1 MGGMVK
7 TTLIKAGL
15 DAIYYTGGHVVMR
28 PFCRGIGA
36 ILTMHHVLPEKKK
49 SFAPNGI
56 LEITPEFLDAVV
68 TKIRDKGYD
77 IVSLDEARRRIT
89 SSDPEQPFV
98 SLTFDDGYRD
108 NLENAYPI
116 LKSRDAP
123 FAVYVATSYPDR
135 VGELWWIALERVIA
149 KCNFIG
155 LRLDGEQLHLPSTS
169 RAEKHLA
176 WDKIYW
182 WLRNLPNPEQRE
194 FIRDLCT
201 RYDVDLAAMCEEL
214 IMSWD
219 EIHDLAR
226 DPLVTIGA
234 HTVNHYALA
243 RLTEDEARSE
253 MINSAEIIS
262 SYTGEMPRHFS
273 FPYGDPGS
281 AGPRD
286 FKIARAAG
294 FATAV
299 TTRKGVIHKDHAD
312 HLTALPR
319 ISLNGNYQALR
330 YLDVFLSGAPFSL
343 TNRMRRLDVA

>member
-1 MGGMVK
+1 MVK

-15 DAIYYTGGHVVMR
+15 DAIYFTGGHVMMR
-28 PFCRGIGA
+28 PFCCGLGA
-36 ILTMHHVLPEKKK
+36 ILTMHHVLPKEKK

-56 LEITPEFLDAVV
+56 LEITPEFLEAVV
-68 TKIRDKGYD
+68 INIRKKGYD
-77 IVSLDEARRRIT
+77 IVSLDEAYRRII

-116 LKSRDAP
+116 LKAYDAP
-123 FAVYVATSYPDR
+123 FAIYVATSYPDR
-135 VGELWWIALERVIA
+135 VGELWWIALERVIT

-155 LRLDGEQLHLPSTS
+155 LRIDGEQLHLPSTS
-169 RAEKHLA
+169 LTEKHQVWA
-176 WDKIYW
+176 RIYW
-182 WLRNLPNPEQRE
+182 WLRKLSNAKQRE
-194 FIRDLCT
+194 FIRDLSS

-214 IMSWD
+214 VMSWD

-243 RLTEDEARSE
+243 KLTEDEARNE

-281 AGPRD
+281 AGARE
-286 FKIARAAG
+286 FEIARAAG
-294 FATAV
+294 FTTAV
-299 TTRKGVIHKDHAD
+299 TTRKGVIHKEHAD
-312 HLTALPR
+312 HMTALPR

-330 YLDVFLSGAPFSL
+330 YLDVFLSGSVFSL
-343 TNRMRRLDVA
+343 KNRMRKLDVA

>member
-1 MGGMVK
+1 MVK
-7 TTLIKAGL
+7 TTLIKACL
-15 DAIYYTGGHVVMR
+15 DAIYFTGGHVVMR
-28 PFCRGIGA
+28 PFCSGIGA
-36 ILTMHHVLPEKKK
+36 ILTMHHVLPEEKK

-56 LEITPEFLDAVV
+56 LEITPEFLEAVV
-68 TKIRDKGYD
+68 TNIRKKGYD
-77 IVSLDEARRRIT
+77 IVSLDEAHRRIT

-116 LKSRDAP
+116 LKAHDAP
-123 FAVYVATSYPDR
+123 FAIYVATSYPDR

-155 LRLDGEQLHLPSTS
+155 LRLDGEDLHLPSTS
-169 RAEKHLA
+169 LSEKHQA
-176 WDKIYW
+176 WERIYW
-182 WLRNLPNPEQRE
+182 WLRNLSNVEQRE
-194 FIRDLCT
+194 FIRDLCA

-214 IMSWD
+214 VMSWD

-243 RLTEDEARSE
+243 NLSEDEVRNE

-273 FPYGDPGS
+273 YPYGDPGS
-281 AGPRD
+281 AGPRE

-299 TTRKGVIHKDHAD
+299 TTRKGVIQKDHSD
-312 HLTALPR
+312 YMTALPR
-319 ISLNGNYQALR
+319 ISLNGNFQALR
-330 YLDVFLSGAPFSL
+330 YLDVFLSGTVFSL
-343 TNRMRRLDVA
+343 KNRMRRLDVA

>member
-1 MGGMVK
+1 MVK

-15 DAIYYTGGHVVMR
+15 DAIYFTGGHVMMR
-28 PFCRGIGA
+28 PFCCGLGA
-36 ILTMHHVLPEKKK
+36 ILTMHHVLPIEKK

-56 LEITPEFLDAVV
+56 LEITPEFLEAVV
-68 TKIRDKGYD
+68 INIRKKGYD
-77 IVSLDEARRRIT
+77 IVSLDEAYRRII

-116 LKSRDAP
+116 LKAYDAP
-123 FAVYVATSYPDR
+123 FAIYVATSYPDR
-135 VGELWWIALERVIA
+135 VGELWWIALERVIT

-155 LRLDGEQLHLPSTS
+155 LRIDGEQLHLPSTS
-169 RAEKHLA
+169 LTEKHQVWA
-176 WDKIYW
+176 RIYW
-182 WLRNLPNPEQRE
+182 WLRKLSNAKQRE
-194 FIRDLCT
+194 FIRDLSS

-214 IMSWD
+214 VMSWD

-243 RLTEDEARSE
+243 KLTEDEARNE

-281 AGPRD
+281 AGARE
-286 FKIARAAG
+286 FEIARAAG
-294 FATAV
+294 FTTAV
-299 TTRKGVIHKDHAD
+299 TTRKGVIHKEHAD
-312 HLTALPR
+312 HMTALPR

-330 YLDVFLSGAPFSL
+330 YLDVFLSGSVFSL
-343 TNRMRRLDVA
+343 KNRMRKLDVA